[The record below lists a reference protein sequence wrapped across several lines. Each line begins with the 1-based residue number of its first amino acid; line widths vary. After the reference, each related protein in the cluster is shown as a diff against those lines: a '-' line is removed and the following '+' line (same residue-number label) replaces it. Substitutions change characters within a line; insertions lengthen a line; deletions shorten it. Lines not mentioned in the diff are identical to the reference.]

1 MYIPPR
7 SKVDTK
13 WYLGVRC
20 QKCQAPI
27 LFALDHS
34 DGEVQPVPA
43 GKLLLTCPL
52 AECRHQADYSTA
64 TVARFQKEPS
74 ALTDIGATDED
85 REG

>member
-1 MYIPPR
+1 MHIYQW

-13 WYLGVRC
+13 WYLGVHCR
-20 QKCQAPI
+20 KCQAPI

-34 DGEVQPVPA
+34 DGEGQPVPA

-64 TVARFQKEPS
+64 TVSRFQKEPP
-74 ALTDIGATDED
+74 ALNNIGGTDGD
-85 REG
+85 RED

>member
-1 MYIPPR
+1 MRISPW

-20 QKCQAPI
+20 RKCRAPI

-34 DGEVQPVPA
+34 DGEVQPALA

-52 AECRHQADYSTA
+52 AECRHQADYSA
-64 TVARFQKEPS
+64 DIVSRFQKEPS
-74 ALTDIGATDED
+74 ALNETGATDED
-85 REG
+85 RER

>member
-1 MYIPPR
+1 MRISPR

-20 QKCQAPI
+20 WKCGTPI
-27 LFALDHS
+27 LFGLDHS
-34 DGEVQPVPA
+34 DGEVPPVPA

-74 ALTDIGATDED
+74 ALADIGATDED